1 MDPFIGEIRP
11 LAFNWA
17 PVDWAY
23 CIGGTV
29 PLAQNQAL
37 AAVISTLY
45 GGNGTT
51 TIGLPNLQGRTPV
64 GAGSGTGLTPRVLAT
79 TGGQETV
86 TLTAAQMAPH
96 QHPINSKVTGAAADL
111 SGTPAG
117 NMQISRTF
125 NQWDYSTQDINPWTT
140 STGFDASTIGIA
152 GGGTNGVTSPHANM
166 QPWLCINFCIALQ
179 GVFPMRP

>member
-23 CIGGTV
+23 CNGGTV

-37 AAVISTLY
+37 AAVIGTLY

-51 TIGLPNLQGRTPV
+51 TVGLPNLQGRTPLGV
-64 GAGSGTGLTPRVLAT
+64 GTSAGGNPHILAS
-79 TGGQETV
+79 TGGVETV
-86 TLTAAQMAPH
+86 SLLASQMAPH
-96 QHPINSKVTGAAADL
+96 QHAVNAKVTGAVADV
-111 SGTPAG
+111 SNTPGAT
-117 NMQISRTF
+117 MLPSRTV
-125 NQWDYSTQDINPWTT
+125 NQLDYNTQDINPWTA
-140 STGFDASTIGIA
+140 STGFDVSTIGVA
-152 GGGTNGVTSPHANM
+152 GGTNGVTSPHTNM